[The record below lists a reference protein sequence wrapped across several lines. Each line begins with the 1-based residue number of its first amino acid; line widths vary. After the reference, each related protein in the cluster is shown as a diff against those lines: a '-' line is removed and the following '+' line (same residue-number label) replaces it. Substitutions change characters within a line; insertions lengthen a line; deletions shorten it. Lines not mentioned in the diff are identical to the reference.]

1 MRPARAAQRPH
12 AMAGPCRMQSRGSP
26 AARPRPATTTA
37 RAAANGFLGKRLVF
51 SI

>member
-1 MRPARAAQRPH
+1 MRPARAAQRPR

-26 AARPRPATTTA
+26 PARHHNGPG
-37 RAAANGFLGKRLVF
+37 AANGFLGKRLVF